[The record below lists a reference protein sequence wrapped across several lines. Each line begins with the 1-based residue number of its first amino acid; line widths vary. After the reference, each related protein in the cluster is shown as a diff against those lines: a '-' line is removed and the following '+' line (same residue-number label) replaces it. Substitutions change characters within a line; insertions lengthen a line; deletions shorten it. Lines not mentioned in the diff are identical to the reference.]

1 MLGWLLRVG
10 APALMKIKMELMMK
24 GKCKTDNCWDAGD
37 GRKRC
42 SPLSRNMSGPVMSLP
57 VSYEIKT
64 CYYHNSITLTLRVKL
79 QGAPKKKE
87 KERETVSWGHEIIA
101 RIPFNFQK
109 CFLLYVRVL
118 TEISEWRRDVINYIS
133 IHIMP
138 ESFREI
144 SDRTADEKLAAKLFF
159 IDPCKC
165 EDETLPCVIT
175 RKFKLCLTKYRHD
188 KTNWYG

>member
-1 MLGWLLRVG
+1 ML
-10 APALMKIKMELMMK
+10 
-24 GKCKTDNCWDAGD
+24 
-37 GRKRC
+37 
-42 SPLSRNMSGPVMSLP
+42 LSQLDHSHITS
-57 VSYEIKT
+57 EIT
-64 CYYHNSITLTLRVKL
+64 GCT
-79 QGAPKKKE
+79 KKKR
-87 KERETVSWGHEIIA
+87 ERETA

-144 SDRTADEKLAAKLFF
+144 PDRTADEKLAAKLFF

-165 EDETLPCVIT
+165 EDETLPRVIT

-188 KTNWYG
+188 KTN

>member
-64 CYYHNSITLTLRVKL
+64 CYYHNSITLSEITGCTKKKRERERDCKLRTWNHRKDPIQFPEMFSPLCTCAHWNLRVEEGCNKL
-79 QGAPKKKE
+79 YFH
-87 KERETVSWGHEIIA
+87 SYYA
-101 RIPFNFQK
+101 RIIQRDFWSHCRRKTRSKTFFYWPLQVWRWNTATCNYQEIQT
-109 CFLLYVRVL
+109 LL
-118 TEISEWRRDVINYIS
+118 D
-133 IHIMP
+133 
-138 ESFREI
+138 
-144 SDRTADEKLAAKLFF
+144 
-159 IDPCKC
+159 
-165 EDETLPCVIT
+165 
-175 RKFKLCLTKYRHD
+175 
-188 KTNWYG
+188 